1 MRADRARI
9 HRAASTRDMP
19 VSTPLLELRGITKS
33 FSGFRVL
40 EGVDFDVH
48 PAEVHALAG
57 ENGAGKSTLMNIVSG
72 VLAADAGEILWEGR
86 SVHLRSPRDA
96 QNLGIAFVH
105 QELALAPDLSAA
117 ENIFLGR
124 HPASRGWIRWRELF
138 DRARELLSGLG
149 HNIDPRA
156 PVGRLSLAQRQ
167 LVEIARA
174 LAFRSRLIIMDEP
187 TAPLTAHDAEGL
199 FRTIAALRGRGVSVI
214 YITHRLQEIFDTSD
228 RVTVMRD
235 GRRVLACT
243 AADTTPAGL
252 VRAMVGDE
260 LECKLQAD
268 MPPVLSTGA
277 ERLSAG
283 RVNVHRGEVV
293 GLAGLAGA
301 GRTELLEWIF
311 GAHGPAAHI
320 LVDGKPVAIRS
331 PRDAIREG
339 LALVPDDR
347 KAKGLVL
354 GASLCENIALPAG
367 RGRVFLRAAAERA
380 ATHRLAGELRIR
392 AASID
397 QPLLHLSGGNQQKA
411 VLAKWLHAGAG
422 IFLLDEPTRGVDVR
436 SKAEIYEIIRGLCAR
451 GCAVLLASSEMEE
464 LLALSHRIVVLH
476 RGRVAG
482 ELARADATEERIM
495 HLATGGDR

>member
-1 MRADRARI
+1 
-9 HRAASTRDMP
+9 
-19 VSTPLLELRGITKS
+19 VSAPLLELRGISKS
-33 FSGFRVL
+33 FGGFRVL
-40 EGVDFDVH
+40 EGVDFDVQA
-48 PAEVHALAG
+48 AEVHALAG
-57 ENGAGKSTLMNIVSG
+57 ENGAGKSTLMNIISG
-72 VLAADAGEILWEGR
+72 VLPADGGQMLWEGR
-86 SVHLRSPRDA
+86 PVHPRSPRDA

-105 QELALAPDLSAA
+105 QELALAPDLTAA

-124 HPASRGWIRWRELF
+124 HPATRGWVCWRELAE
-138 DRARELLSGLG
+138 RAERLLSELG
-149 HNIDPRA
+149 HQIDPRA
-156 PVGRLSLAQRQ
+156 PVAQLSLAQRQ
-167 LVEIARA
+167 LIEIARA

-187 TAPLTAHDAEGL
+187 TAPLTGRDAEGL
-199 FRTIAALRGRGVSVI
+199 FRTIGALRGRGVSVI
-214 YITHRLQEIFDTSD
+214 YITHRLKEIFEISD

-235 GRRVLACT
+235 GRRVLACPT
-243 AADTTPAGL
+243 AATTTDEL

-260 LECKLQAD
+260 LKSKLSATLSPPTDDQALRIVGQTGSLRRSGT
-268 MPPVLSTGA
+268 PPGERSSPVLT
-277 ERLSAG
+277 
-283 RVNVHRGEVV
+283 VHRGEVV

-311 GAHGPAAHI
+311 GADGTAARL
-320 LVDGKPVAIRS
+320 LVHGKPVTIRS

-339 LALVPDDR
+339 IALIPDDR

-367 RGRVFLRAAAERA
+367 RGRIFISRAAERNA
-380 ATHRLAGELRIR
+380 AQQLAADLRIR

-397 QPLLHLSGGNQQKA
+397 QPLRHLSGGNQQKA
-411 VLAKWLHAGAG
+411 VLAKWLFAGAG

-476 RGRVAG
+476 RGRIAG
-482 ELARADATEERIM
+482 ELPRAGATEEQIM
-495 HLATGGDR
+495 RLATGGTH

>member
-1 MRADRARI
+1 
-9 HRAASTRDMP
+9 
-19 VSTPLLELRGITKS
+19 VSAPLVELRGITKS
-33 FSGFRVL
+33 FGGFRVL
-40 EGVDFDVH
+40 EGVDFDVR

-72 VLAADAGEILWEGR
+72 VLPADGGEMLWEGR
-86 SVHLRSPRDA
+86 PVRLRGPRDA

-124 HPASRGWIRWRELF
+124 HPATRGFVRWRELSE
-138 DRARELLSGLG
+138 RAASLLSGLG
-149 HNIDPRA
+149 HAIDPRA
-156 PVGRLSLAQRQ
+156 PVSQLSLAQRQ
-167 LVEIARA
+167 IVEIARA

-187 TAPLTAHDAEGL
+187 TAPLTGRDAEGL
-199 FRTIAALRGRGVSVI
+199 FRTIATLRDRGVSVI
-214 YITHRLQEIFDTSD
+214 YITHRLKEIFEISA

-235 GRRVLACT
+235 GRRVLACPT
-243 AADTTPAGL
+243 GETTSDDL

-260 LECKLQAD
+260 LNAKLHAEPA
-268 MPPVLSTGA
+268 PPQRDTPRLSTGA
-277 ERLSAG
+277 ERPIT
-283 RVNVHRGEVV
+283 VHRGEIV

-311 GAHGPAAHI
+311 GADGTTARV
-320 LVDGKPVAIRS
+320 LLDGKPVTIRS

-339 LALVPDDR
+339 IALIPDDR

-367 RGRVFLRAAAERA
+367 RGRTFLSRAAERQA
-380 ATHRLAGELRIR
+380 AARLVGELRIR

-397 QPLLHLSGGNQQKA
+397 QPLRHLSGGNQQKV
-411 VLAKWLHAGAG
+411 VLAKWLNAGAG

-436 SKAEIYEIIRGLCAR
+436 SKSEIYEIIRGLCAR

-482 ELARADATEERIM
+482 ELPRSGATEEQILR
-495 HLATGGDR
+495 LATGGTH